1 MGIFLEERYSK
12 IADECFGMGWKTL
25 ISEDLRIGTFLMDS
39 NEKRVCLDDNI
50 TGLLG
55 INKNV
60 SFDEMTQII
69 VDMTGSVCQNSALK
83 LITIET
89 SEPGIT
95 VGFVSYGATTNRE
108 HLPMNVYSDMK
119 KFFDLI
125 ENNRFRYAFQ
135 PIVSA
140 YDGSIVAYEALM
152 RTEDKI
158 GFNPF
163 QILQFATQYKRL
175 YDIEKHTIFNTFK
188 YIKEHEELF
197 EDRRLFINTVPG
209 HFLNDEDFEI
219 LAGLVGDVSKKA
231 VIEVTEQ
238 TEISDEE
245 LTTIKARLKRL
256 GLELA
261 IDDYGT
267 GYSNT
272 SNLLRYN
279 PKIVKIDRSLLTN
292 IDTNST
298 ARSVVGSTIEF
309 LHKAG
314 FVALAEG
321 VETTQELRTVI
332 ELGADLIQ
340 GYYVAKPALEP
351 LLETPKEPL
360 ADIIKY
366 NEERSDIYK
375 RLYYPEDGEV
385 VMLSQ
390 LSLDRYTG
398 IILESGKYRI
408 EGIVTQTYS
417 MPIIIKDE
425 SKCELTLCD
434 ARISSVDETPGI
446 CVGNNCSLEL
456 TIQGAN
462 AILNKGIYVPCGSY
476 FTLLGDGDLAVKA
489 EELNGFGIGSASDA
503 SFGTI
508 RLASTREVVV
518 TVNGE
523 TAVGIGGGHS
533 GENSR
538 IIVEGGHFVI
548 NCSGREIVGMGCF
561 SGEANVIVNDAD
573 IDMKL
578 ASPSSVGMGIIKGH
592 TEISLNNYTLTV
604 AIAGI
609 ESTAVGGGELTSGN
623 IKFAKGHLSINSQG
637 EDLVGVG
644 TRRGDLNCSLANS
657 QIMISCQGA
666 KITAFG
672 DREGD
677 GEIRIVDS
685 GYDVDIISEDPMVIA
700 AKEGKSY
707 VASTAQVSRV
717 R

>member
-1 MGIFLEERYSK
+1 MEIFSEEKYSR
-12 IADECFGMGWKTL
+12 IADECFGMGWRTL
-25 ISEDLRIGTFLMDS
+25 IREDLRIGTFLMDG
-39 NEKRVCLDDNI
+39 NEKKVCLDSNI

-55 INKNV
+55 IDENV
-60 SFDEMTQII
+60 TYDEMTQII
-69 VDMTGSVCQNSALK
+69 ADMMGTVCKNSALK
-83 LITIET
+83 LITMAT

-95 VGFVSYGATTNRE
+95 VGFVSYGATTNKE
-108 HLPMNVYSDMK
+108 MLPKNVYSDMK

-125 ENNRFRYAFQ
+125 ENNKFRYAFQ

-140 YDGSIVAYEALM
+140 YDGKIVAYEALM
-152 RTEDKI
+152 RTEEEI

-175 YDIEKHTIFNTFK
+175 YDIEKATIFNTIK
-188 YIKEHEELF
+188 YIKEHEKLF

-209 HFLNDEDFEI
+209 HFLNEEDYEKI
-219 LAGLVGDVSKKA
+219 AELAGDISKKA
-231 VIEVTEQ
+231 VIEITEQ

-245 LTTIKARLKRL
+245 LSLIKDRLKRL

-298 ARSVVGSTIEF
+298 AKSVVGSTIEF

-351 LLETPKEPL
+351 ILETPEGPL
-360 ADIIKY
+360 SDIIKY
-366 NEERSDIYK
+366 NEERSDIYTK
-375 RLYYPEDGEV
+375 LYYPEDGEV

-398 IILESGKYRI
+398 IILESGRYRI

-446 CVGNNCSLEL
+446 CVGADSSLEL
-456 TIQGAN
+456 TIRGEN
-462 AILNKGIYVPCGSY
+462 AILSKGIYVPCGSE
-476 FTLLGDGDLAVKA
+476 FTLLGDGNLSVKA

-508 RLASTREVVV
+508 RLASTSEVVV

-533 GENSR
+533 GENSK

-548 NCSGREIVGMGCF
+548 NCSGKKIIGMGCF
-561 SGEANVIVNDAD
+561 TGESNITVNDAD

-578 ASPSSVGMGIIKGH
+578 AAPSSVGMGIIRGQVNVA
-592 TEISLNNYTLTV
+592 LNNYTLTV

-609 ESTAVGGGELTSGN
+609 ESTAVGGGEATRGK
-623 IKFAKGHLSINSQG
+623 IDFASGHLSVNSQG
-637 EDLVGVG
+637 EDCIGVG
-644 TRRGDLNCSLANS
+644 TRGGELNCNFANS
-657 QIMISCQGA
+657 ELMISCQGD

-672 DREGD
+672 DRDGD
-677 GEIRIVDS
+677 GEIYIKDS
-685 GYDVDIISEDPMVIA
+685 GYDVDITSENPMVIA
-700 AKEGKSY
+700 TREGKSH
-707 VASTAQVSRV
+707 VIDSAQISRV